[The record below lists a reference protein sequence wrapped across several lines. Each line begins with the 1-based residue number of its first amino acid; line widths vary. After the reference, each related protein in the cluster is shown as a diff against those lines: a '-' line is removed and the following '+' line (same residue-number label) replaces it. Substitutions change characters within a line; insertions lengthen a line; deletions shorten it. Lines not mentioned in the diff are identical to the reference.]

1 MPNWCNNNIVITHSD
16 RDKIKALYD
25 KIEQWTSKNYEENDF
40 GNNWLGNVV
49 LGSGINTD
57 NLRYRGLITS
67 LGFTDLKNDGGQIEM
82 FTDTA
87 WCPLIEMWQR
97 VVDKH
102 LPGADITFIS
112 EEPGVGIYETNDP
125 VYDNCYVIDIYG
137 DIPDNFE
144 DGWESMWEA
153 NEETVIDFCQ
163 KALKTDET
171 DINKLLK
178 ASKELEWFAINKWEH
193 CEVEDCE

>member
-1 MPNWCNNNIVITHSD
+1 
-16 RDKIKALYD
+16 
-25 KIEQWTSKNYEENDF
+25 
-40 GNNWLGNVV
+40 
-49 LGSGINTD
+49 
-57 NLRYRGLITS
+57 
-67 LGFTDLKNDGGQIEM
+67 M

-87 WCPLIEMWQR
+87 WCPMIEMWQR

-102 LPGADITFIS
+102 LPGADIIFS
-112 EEPGVGIYETNDP
+112 AEEPGCGVYVTND
-125 VYDNCYVIDIYG
+125 YDYDGKYVIDIYG
-137 DIPDNFE
+137 DVPADFE
-144 DGWESMWEA
+144 EGWESMWEA